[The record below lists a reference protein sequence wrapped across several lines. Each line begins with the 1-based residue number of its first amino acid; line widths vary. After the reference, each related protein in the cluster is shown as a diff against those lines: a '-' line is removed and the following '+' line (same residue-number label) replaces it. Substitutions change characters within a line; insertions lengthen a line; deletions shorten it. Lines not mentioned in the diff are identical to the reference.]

1 MQLGLIGLGKMGG
14 NMAERL
20 RLGGHQVV
28 GFDFNADAVAKLT
41 ASGNIGV
48 STLEDLCKNLHG
60 RKAIWIM
67 VPQGKPVDDTIAKL
81 EPLLNKG
88 DILIDGGN

>member
-41 ASGNIGV
+41 ASGNVGV
-48 STLEDLCKNLHG
+48 STLEDLAAKLQG
-60 RKAIWIM
+60 RKASLLT
-67 VPQGKPVDDTIAKL
+67 KPSPSSSRI
-81 EPLLNKG
+81 
-88 DILIDGGN
+88 

>member
-28 GFDFNADAVAKLT
+28 GFDFNADAVARLT
-41 ASGNIGV
+41 ATGNVGV
-48 STLEDLCKNLHG
+48 STLEDLAKKLTGG
-60 RKAIWIM
+60 RRSGSWCRRASRWTRRL
-67 VPQGKPVDDTIAKL
+67 QSWSRC
-81 EPLLNKG
+81 
-88 DILIDGGN
+88 

>member
-28 GFDFNADAVAKLT
+28 GFDFSADAVAKLT
-41 ASGNIGV
+41 ASGNVGV
-48 STLEDLCKNLHG
+48 STLEDLAQESE
-60 RKAIWIM
+60 R
-67 VPQGKPVDDTIAKL
+67 PQGHLDHGAAGQACGRHDRQARAVAQARATF
-81 EPLLNKG
+81 
-88 DILIDGGN
+88 

>member
-28 GFDFNADAVAKLT
+28 GFDFSADAVQKLT
-41 ASGNIGV
+41 ASGNVGV
-48 STLEDLCKNLHG
+48 I
-60 RKAIWIM
+60 RWRIWRRI
-67 VPQGKPVDDTIAKL
+67 
-81 EPLLNKG
+81 
-88 DILIDGGN
+88 